1 MKKMTILLMAM
12 VMSLGLMAQDLPYVN
27 VNGEM
32 PASPKDNEF
41 VCAPGS
47 VFSQVFATYDNA
59 YYAEE
64 TAQYSKVADRY
75 TATGEFGSIRFW
87 GANFSGGAINATE
100 TFIIRFYELNGGN
113 PIIPGNEVSSYTV
126 SVNPFDMGISA
137 PWGPT
142 PIYQIDIDFGATVT
156 LLDGW
161 VSVSRLN
168 TTDGM
173 TFAMLSL
180 DGSGSQVSYDSSSDI
195 WQTGNDSS
203 LLFCLGNPPPPE
215 VPLSNWALIMSMLL
229 ISGFIVIRTRYSA
242 A

>member
-12 VMSLGLMAQDLPYVN
+12 VMSLGLIAQDLPYIN

-41 VCAPGS
+41 VCAPNS
-47 VFSQVFATYDNA
+47 VFSQVYPTYDNG
-59 YYAEE
+59 YFAEE
-64 TAQYSKVADRY
+64 TLQYSRAADRY
-75 TATGEFGSIRFW
+75 TATGEFRSIRFW
-87 GANFSGGAINATE
+87 GVNYSGGAINATE
-100 TFIIRFYELNGGN
+100 TFIIRFYELNSGN
-113 PIIPGNEVSSYTV
+113 PIIPGAEVGTYSV
-126 SVNPFDMGISA
+126 SVNPIDMGISA

-142 PIYQIDIDFGATVT
+142 AIYQVDLDFGATVT

-173 TFAMLSL
+173 RFAMLANQI
-180 DGSGSQVSYDSSSDI
+180 GSGSQVSYDSVSDT
-195 WQTGNDSS
+195 WVTGSGS
-203 LLFCLGNPPPPE
+203 YLMFCLGDPPP

>member
-1 MKKMTILLMAM
+1 MKKMTILLIAM
-12 VMSLGLMAQDLPYVN
+12 VMSLGLIAQDLPYIN

-41 VCAPGS
+41 VCVPNS
-47 VFSQVFATYDNA
+47 VFSQVYPTYTNG
-59 YYAEE
+59 YFAEE
-64 TAQYSKVADRY
+64 TQKYSRAADRY
-75 TATGEFGSIRFW
+75 TATGEFRSIRLW
-87 GANFSGGAINATE
+87 GVNYSGGAINATE
-100 TFIIRFYELNGGN
+100 TFIIRFYELNSGN
-113 PIIPGNEVSSYTV
+113 PIIPGAEVSSYSV
-126 SVNPFDMGISA
+126 SVNPVDMGISA

-142 PIYQIDIDFGATVT
+142 PIYQADIDFGATVT

-173 TFAMLSL
+173 RFAMLAVMN
-180 DGSGSQVSYDSSSDI
+180 SGSQVSYDSDTNTWI
-195 WQTGNDSS
+195 TGSGAS
-203 LLFCLGNPPPPE
+203 LMFCLGDPPS